1 MAFSGRSR
9 TSSEGSKA
17 FSTTWPATTTLPPP
31 SFRSRH
37 ARVTQEQ
44 MQERPLVDSRKK
56 SLGNG
61 GGRGAG
67 RCRTYRSISP
77 GKGAWKNQRP
87 PQKLSWSRRAAEF
100 ESCGQR
106 VWTHLEPKAEKSHLP
121 EDLRD
126 SSISRTLSSPR
137 YFPNRRTTSLSTGS
151 RPMAAP
157 ALALADSG
165 QPVVQPRTAFR
176 GGARERASL
185 SLILYC
191 LRRLETIGKSIF
203 HAGVF
208 FLCIFCHSPQQGIK
222 DNVISIK
229 PSPLGNSS

>member
-17 FSTTWPATTTLPPP
+17 FSTTWPATTTLPHP
-31 SFRSRH
+31 SFRGRH

-56 SLGNG
+56 SRGNG
-61 GGRGAG
+61 RGRGAG

-77 GKGAWKNQRP
+77 GKGPWKNQRP
-87 PQKLSWSRRAAEF
+87 PQKLSWIRRAAKF
-100 ESCGQR
+100 ESYGQR
-106 VWTHLEPKAEKSHLP
+106 LWTHQESKAEKSHWP

-137 YFPNRRTTSLSTGS
+137 YFPNRRTTSLSTGW
-151 RPMAAP
+151 RPMAVP

-165 QPVVQPRTAFR
+165 QLVVQPRTAFR
-176 GGARERASL
+176 GGARERVSQ
-185 SLILYC
+185 SLILC
-191 LRRLETIGKSIF
+191 CRRRLETIGKGIF
-203 HAGVF
+203 HVKGF
-208 FLCIFCHSPQQGIK
+208 FFAFLVTAEESNNEC
-222 DNVISIK
+222 
-229 PSPLGNSS
+229 